1 MDTESVSNYLTKPEQ
16 LTYQVIRPFQRFFR
30 NEASSTIL
38 LMAATVIALVWANA
52 PFGASYHHLWE
63 TDLVI
68 GVGDFT
74 IRHSLREWIDEGLM
88 SIFFFIVGLEIKRE
102 VLVGELATLK
112 KAIFPVAA
120 AIGGMLV
127 PAAIYYLFNRGQATA
142 HGWGIPMATD
152 IAFAL
157 GAIFVL
163 RHRVPLSL
171 RIFLSAFAIADDI
184 GAVLVIALFYT
195 EKIVAHYFVISL
207 SLVLCIAAANFFG
220 VRETLPYGLLGILL
234 WFAILGSGL
243 HATVAGIVVAAFI
256 PAKGRYDTDQFL
268 QKTQSYL
275 SEFQCP
281 PDGCG
286 YSVMQNERHRNAIQ
300 AMELACHN
308 AETPLQRLEHALHP
322 WVAFGV
328 IPLFALVNAGLTLGG
343 MDLME
348 ILTSHATLGITLG
361 LFLGKPIGVTLFA
374 LLAVKTGMASLPS
387 GARWS
392 HIVGAG
398 FLGGIGFTMSLFI
411 SGLSFPTH
419 EMQDYAKIGIII
431 GSCASGIVGL
441 ILLHSISVRDATAD
455 ARERQ

>member
-1 MDTESVSNYLTKPEQ
+1 
-16 LTYQVIRPFQRFFR
+16 
-30 NEASSTIL
+30 
-38 LMAATVIALVWANA
+38 
-52 PFGASYHHLWE
+52 
-63 TDLVI
+63 
-68 GVGDFT
+68 VGDFS
-74 IRHSLREWIDEGLM
+74 ISHSLREWIDEGLM

-112 KAIFPVAA
+112 KAFFPVAA

-127 PAAIYYLFNRGQATA
+127 PAAIYIIFNHGEETA

-163 RHRVPLSL
+163 RNRVPLSL

-195 EKIVAHYFVISL
+195 QEIVAHYFVISL
-207 SLVLCIAAANFFG
+207 ILVLCIAAANFFG
-220 VRETLPYGLLGILL
+220 VRETLPYGLLGLLL

-256 PAKGRYDTDQFL
+256 PAKGLYNTDQFL

-286 YSVMQNERHRNAIQ
+286 FSVMQNERHRNAILSI
-300 AMELACHN
+300 ELACHN
-308 AETPLQRLEHALHP
+308 SETPLQRLEHALHP

-328 IPLFALVNAGLTLGG
+328 IPLFALVNAGLTFGG
-343 MDLME
+343 MNLVE
-348 ILTSHATLGITLG
+348 VFTSPVTLGITLG

-374 LLAVKTGMASLPS
+374 FLAVMSGLASLPS

-392 HIVGAG
+392 HILGAG

-419 EMQDYAKIGIII
+419 EMQDFAKIGIIL
-431 GSCASGIVGL
+431 GSCLSGLVGL
-441 ILLHSISVRDATAD
+441 ILLHAFSNRGKSTD
-455 ARERQ
+455 